1 MSKAMRSWT
10 SVGAIALASL
20 LPVQTAQ
27 ATDGFDIVVLGAL
40 GGIQD
45 GNLSAYLIHPH
56 DDTRAVLL
64 DVGTLVNGLHVLAEK
79 AKRDALKDLPVVITH
94 IKYALTREQPQ
105 KRMMDELQA
114 QNDLGVRFLLPEQ
127 GTRWHFK

>member
-1 MSKAMRSWT
+1 MRSWT

-45 GNLSAYLIHPH
+45 DNLSDYLIHPH